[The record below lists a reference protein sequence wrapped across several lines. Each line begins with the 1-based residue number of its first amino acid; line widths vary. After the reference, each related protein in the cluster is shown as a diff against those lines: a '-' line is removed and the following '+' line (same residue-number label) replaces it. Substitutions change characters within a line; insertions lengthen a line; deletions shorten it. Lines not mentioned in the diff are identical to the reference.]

1 MRPTLRQMEYVVT
14 IHRLGR
20 FGLAAELL
28 NVSQPSL
35 SAQLAAIE
43 NELGVVLF
51 ERGRTGVRT
60 TAKGEDFVKHAQKIL
75 SAVEDLRHKMQ
86 STSPFDGRLKLG
98 VLPSLAPYLLP
109 RVVKRIHQKQPDL
122 RIIVREESTKTLETG
137 LKAGEFDAI
146 ISTPEDHPNTIQHSL
161 FQEPFWIAAATDDPI
176 LAQDGPID
184 ITQLTNRR
192 LLTLDNGHRLAKIV
206 YDLAAQVNATVS
218 DDFEGTSLQSVLLM
232 AATGAGIGII
242 PELFARQNMRER
254 EEICVRP
261 INAPDIARRIAVLFR
276 TGTPEHDGHQLLIE
290 CLRNSAAHLGL
301 GLLRY

>member
-290 CLRNSAAHLGL
+290 CLRDSAAHLGL
-301 GLLRY
+301 GLLRH

>member
-1 MRPTLRQMEYVVT
+1 
-14 IHRLGR
+14 
-20 FGLAAELL
+20 
-28 NVSQPSL
+28 
-35 SAQLAAIE
+35 
-43 NELGVVLF
+43 
-51 ERGRTGVRT
+51 
-60 TAKGEDFVKHAQKIL
+60 
-75 SAVEDLRHKMQ
+75 MQ

-290 CLRNSAAHLGL
+290 CLRDSAAHLGL

>member
-184 ITQLTNRR
+184 ISQLTNRR

-290 CLRNSAAHLGL
+290 CLRDSAAHLGL

>member
-51 ERGRTGVRT
+51 ERGRMGVRT

-290 CLRNSAAHLGL
+290 CLRDSAAHLGL

>member
-261 INAPDIARRIAVLFR
+261 INATDIARRIAVLFR

-290 CLRNSAAHLGL
+290 CLRDSAAHLGL

>member
-290 CLRNSAAHLGL
+290 CLRDSAAHLGL

>member
-290 CLRNSAAHLGL
+290 CLRDSAAHLGL
-301 GLLRY
+301 GLLR

>member
-184 ITQLTNRR
+184 ITQLTSRR

-290 CLRNSAAHLGL
+290 CLRDSAAHLGL

>member
-276 TGTPEHDGHQLLIE
+276 TGTPEHDGNQLLIE
-290 CLRNSAAHLGL
+290 CLRDSAAHLGL

>member
-51 ERGRTGVRT
+51 ERGRMGVRT
-60 TAKGEDFVKHAQKIL
+60 TAKGEDCVKHAQKIL

-290 CLRNSAAHLGL
+290 CLRDSAAHLGL

>member
-98 VLPSLAPYLLP
+98 VLPSLAPYLMP

-290 CLRNSAAHLGL
+290 CLRDSAAHLGL

>member
-184 ITQLTNRR
+184 ITRLTNRR

-290 CLRNSAAHLGL
+290 CLRDSAAHLGL
-301 GLLRY
+301 GLLRH

>member
-290 CLRNSAAHLGL
+290 CLRDSSAHLGL

>member
-43 NELGVVLF
+43 NDLGVVLF

-290 CLRNSAAHLGL
+290 CLRDSAAHLGL

>member
-51 ERGRTGVRT
+51 ERGRTGVRI

-290 CLRNSAAHLGL
+290 CLRDSAAHLGL

>member
-137 LKAGEFDAI
+137 LEAGDFDAI

-276 TGTPEHDGHQLLIE
+276 TGTPEHDGHQFLIE
-290 CLRNSAAHLGL
+290 CLRDSAAHLGL
-301 GLLRY
+301 GLLRH

>member
-60 TAKGEDFVKHAQKIL
+60 TARGEDFVKHAQKIL

-290 CLRNSAAHLGL
+290 CLRDSAAHLGL

>member
-184 ITQLTNRR
+184 ITQLASRR

-290 CLRNSAAHLGL
+290 CLRDSAAHLGL

>member
-109 RVVKRIHQKQPDL
+109 RVVRRIHHNNLTYGSSSERKAPKRLKPAL
-122 RIIVREESTKTLETG
+122 RLEN
-137 LKAGEFDAI
+137 LM
-146 ISTPEDHPNTIQHSL
+146 PL
-161 FQEPFWIAAATDDPI
+161 FQR
-176 LAQDGPID
+176 QR
-184 ITQLTNRR
+184 ITQTPSNTVCFKNPSGLRPRPMIQSLHRMAR
-192 LLTLDNGHRLAKIV
+192 L
-206 YDLAAQVNATVS
+206 
-218 DDFEGTSLQSVLLM
+218 TSLGLP
-232 AATGAGIGII
+232 IG
-242 PELFARQNMRER
+242 
-254 EEICVRP
+254 
-261 INAPDIARRIAVLFR
+261 D
-276 TGTPEHDGHQLLIE
+276 
-290 CLRNSAAHLGL
+290 
-301 GLLRY
+301 Y

>member
-109 RVVKRIHQKQPDL
+109 RVVRRIHQQQPDL

-176 LAQDGPID
+176 LARDGPID
-184 ITQLTNRR
+184 ITRLSNRR

-290 CLRNSAAHLGL
+290 CLRDSAAHLGL
-301 GLLRY
+301 GLLRH